1 MSDSPVLIVG
11 EPKGLRVALGVI
23 CLLLGFVALIW
34 PEATLL
40 VVAVLFGL
48 QLIAAGLVRIIAAV
62 ALKAL
67 PGWWRA
73 VSGILGM
80 LTVIAGIIFILR
92 PSTSLIVL
100 AIVLAIGW
108 IIDSVSELVSA
119 FAVPRRPI
127 ERVGLIA
134 FGVLGII
141 AAVVVLTF
149 PGGSLVLLARTGGV
163 ILIAFGVLSLV
174 AALAGRRTR
183 PVGADTGAGAT

>member
-1 MSDSPVLIVG
+1 MSDSSVLVVS
-11 EPKGLRVALGVI
+11 EPKGLRIALGVI
-23 CLLLGFVALIW
+23 CLVLGFVALIW

-48 QLIAAGLVRIIAAV
+48 QLIIAGLVRVVAAV
-62 ALKAL
+62 TLKAL

-73 VSGILGM
+73 VSGILGV
-80 LTVIAGIIFILR
+80 LTVIAGIIFLFR

-108 IIDSVSELVSA
+108 IIDGVSELVSA
-119 FAVPRRPI
+119 FAVPRRPS
-127 ERVGLIA
+127 ERIGRIA

-141 AAVVVLTF
+141 AAVVVISF

-163 ILIAFGVLSLV
+163 ILILFGVIGLV
-174 AALAGRRTR
+174 AAFAARGTP
-183 PVGADTGAGAT
+183 PVDADTAAA